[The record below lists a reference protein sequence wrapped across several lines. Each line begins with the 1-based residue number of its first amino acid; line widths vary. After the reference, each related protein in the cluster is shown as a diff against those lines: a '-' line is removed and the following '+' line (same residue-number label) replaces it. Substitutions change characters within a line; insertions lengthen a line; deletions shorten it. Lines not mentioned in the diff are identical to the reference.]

1 MKDKRNNK
9 INISVLI
16 TQNMYKSINNTCED
30 ATYPLF
36 VRAYFEGGGGIY
48 FQYGKLSLVSNFY
61 W

>member
-36 VRAYFEGGGGIY
+36 VRAYFEGGGEFI
-48 FQYGKLSLVSNFY
+48 FNMES
-61 W
+61 